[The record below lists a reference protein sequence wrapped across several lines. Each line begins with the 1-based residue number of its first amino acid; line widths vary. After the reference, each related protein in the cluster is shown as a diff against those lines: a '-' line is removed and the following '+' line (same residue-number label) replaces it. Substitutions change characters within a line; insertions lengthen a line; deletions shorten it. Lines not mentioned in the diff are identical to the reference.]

1 MRELLYQA
9 YLRYPRAFYD
19 RHATGQVVSRA
30 TNDLYPIRYFIGW
43 GMTQGIQSL
52 MMIFGIAIVLFLVNV
67 KLAALALIAMPFVG
81 VLAFS
86 FARKVMPVSREV
98 QQLKANVTEAADE
111 AVVGIEM
118 VQAFGRED
126 DVQAR
131 FGQKAEA
138 VRDGVLRQA
147 RIEAAY
153 LPGLLFLPTLS
164 IAAVVYF
171 GGLDV
176 IRSALTYGE
185 FYLFYS
191 LLLQLVWPLEALGWI
206 LSLGQRAAASA
217 SRSFA
222 WLEGIEAI
230 PEPRQPT
237 SLPTGP
243 LGVRFEDVHFSY
255 GSGAEVLSG
264 IQLEIEPGEVIAV
277 CGPTGAGKTSLLN
290 LLPRFYDPTDG
301 RVLVGGVDARDLP
314 IEELRNAVAIVT
326 QKPILFSIPLRD
338 NLTAARPDAP
348 WEEVIAAC
356 EAAGVAQFASELP
369 DGYDTLIGERG
380 VNLSGGQRQRVALA
394 RALVAGARVVVLDD
408 PMSAVDTQTERH
420 LVENLRPALAGRT
433 VLIATQRL
441 STVEVADRAV
451 VVDDGVIVETGT
463 PDELLARG
471 GLFARL
477 FGEEVSAAA

>member
-1 MRELLYQA
+1 
-9 YLRYPRAFYD
+9 
-19 RHATGQVVSRA
+19 
-30 TNDLYPIRYFIGW
+30 
-43 GMTQGIQSL
+43 
-52 MMIFGIAIVLFLVNV
+52 
-67 KLAALALIAMPFVG
+67 
-81 VLAFS
+81 
-86 FARKVMPVSREV
+86 
-98 QQLKANVTEAADE
+98 
-111 AVVGIEM
+111 
-118 VQAFGRED
+118 
-126 DVQAR
+126 
-131 FGQKAEA
+131 
-138 VRDGVLRQA
+138 
-147 RIEAAY
+147 
-153 LPGLLFLPTLS
+153 
-164 IAAVVYF
+164 
-171 GGLDV
+171 
-176 IRSALTYGE
+176 
-185 FYLFYS
+185 
-191 LLLQLVWPLEALGWI
+191 
-206 LSLGQRAAASA
+206 
-217 SRSFA
+217 
-222 WLEGIEAI
+222 
-230 PEPRQPT
+230 
-237 SLPTGP
+237 
-243 LGVRFEDVHFSY
+243 
-255 GSGAEVLSG
+255 VLSG
-264 IQLEIEPGEVIAV
+264 VELAVAPGEVIAV

-451 VVDDGVIVETGT
+451 VVDDGVIVEMGT